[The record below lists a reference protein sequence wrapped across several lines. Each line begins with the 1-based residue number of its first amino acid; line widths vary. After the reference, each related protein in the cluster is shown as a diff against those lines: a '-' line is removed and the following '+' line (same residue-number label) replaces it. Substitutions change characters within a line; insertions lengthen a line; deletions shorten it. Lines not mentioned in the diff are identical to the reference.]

1 MMRKGMKTA
10 GSWGIP
16 SHSNFEKEL
25 LRHYELRI
33 LDELAKAKFGMI
45 KQEPVIW
52 ESWLRQ
58 LKMFTVLGLESKVN
72 SVPTVIYHHPCINC
86 FVFIDPIIKLDK

>member
-1 MMRKGMKTA
+1 MMRKSMNTT
-10 GSWGIP
+10 GSW
-16 SHSNFEKEL
+16 SLQSQSNFEKSL

-45 KQEPVIW
+45 KQQPEIW

-72 SVPTVIYHHPCINC
+72 SVPTVVYHHPCINC